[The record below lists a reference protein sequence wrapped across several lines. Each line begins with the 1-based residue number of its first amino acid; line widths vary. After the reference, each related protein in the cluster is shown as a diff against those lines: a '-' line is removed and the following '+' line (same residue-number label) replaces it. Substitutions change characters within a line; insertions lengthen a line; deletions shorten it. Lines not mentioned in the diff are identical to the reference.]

1 MTDIIIGGD
10 IYPGGRNL
18 ALFESGDAVSLFHDL
33 LEEFN
38 SSDISIANLECPLI
52 RRETPIRKV
61 GPVLGAPEESLRGI
75 KAAGID
81 LLNLANNH
89 VMDHGAAAL
98 ENTITLLKKAG
109 IDYTGAGEN
118 LASARKILIKQIGD
132 QRVGILGVAEHEF
145 SIATETGW
153 GANPLDL
160 IDIVRNISA
169 RRSEFDYLIV
179 LLHGG
184 NEGFPLPR
192 PSLLKTCRFIIE
204 QGADAVI
211 CQHSHCPGAWER
223 YRGGYIVYGQ
233 GNLLFEAEG
242 KDAAWYEGFLV
253 RLRIGGSDPAEM
265 ELIPYIQSAGFTG
278 VKRMPG
284 EREEQFRS
292 ALESRSDLL
301 NRREELGEYWN
312 GYCRDH
318 SGILLEMLRGRISLL
333 RRVMR
338 KMHLSPRLSP
348 KKRRVYLHLIRC
360 ESYRDAI
367 LNLLSGEDG
376 DGGR

>member
-10 IYPGGRNL
+10 IYPGGSNL
-18 ALFESGDAVSLFHDL
+18 PLFQRGDAVSLFHDL

-38 SSDISIANLECPLI
+38 TSSLSIANLECPLI
-52 RRETPIRKV
+52 RKETPIRKV
-61 GPVLGAPEESLRGI
+61 GPVLGASEESLKGI

-89 VMDHGAAAL
+89 VMDHGPAGL
-98 ENTITLLKKAG
+98 ENTIGLLKNSG
-109 IDYTGAGEN
+109 LDYTGAGEN
-118 LASARKILIKQIGD
+118 LASARKILIKNVGY

-153 GANPLDL
+153 GANPLDV
-160 IDIVRNISA
+160 IDIARNISA
-169 RRSEFDYLIV
+169 HRSEFDYLIV

-184 NEGFPLPR
+184 NEGFPFPR

-211 CQHSHCPGAWER
+211 CQHSHCPGAWEH

-253 RLRIGGSDPAEM
+253 RLRIGGSDPVKM
-265 ELIPYIQSAGFTG
+265 ELIPFIQSAGFTG
-278 VKRMPG
+278 VKRMSD
-284 EREEQFRS
+284 EREERFRS

-301 NRREELGEYWN
+301 IHREELEEHWN
-312 GYCRDH
+312 DYCRDH
-318 SGILLEMLRGRISLL
+318 SGILLEMLRGRVSLL
-333 RRVMR
+333 QRVMR
-338 KMHLSPRLSP
+338 KMHLSPRISS
-348 KKRRVYLHLIRC
+348 KKRLVYLHLIRC
-360 ESYRDAI
+360 ESYREAI
-367 LNLLSGEDG
+367 LNVLSGEDEA
-376 DGGR
+376 DGR